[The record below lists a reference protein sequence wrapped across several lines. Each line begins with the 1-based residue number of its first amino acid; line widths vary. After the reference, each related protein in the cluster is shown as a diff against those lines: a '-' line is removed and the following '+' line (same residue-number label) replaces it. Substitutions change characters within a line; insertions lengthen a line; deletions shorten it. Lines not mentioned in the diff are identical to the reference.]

1 MNRAEAQ
8 ERITQLIHELED
20 ACYRYYVLSQPT
32 LSDAE
37 YDRRFRE
44 LEKLE
49 LDFPDLVRPDSPTR
63 RVGAAPASGFVTV
76 PHALPM
82 LSLTNAMNAAEI
94 ESFDEQ
100 VRRFLGDQ
108 NTASSAP
115 KYSIELKFD
124 GVAVSLRYE
133 AGVLK
138 QALTRGDGLSG
149 EDITQNIR
157 TVLPVPLRLR
167 GQQIPEVLEVRG
179 EVVFS
184 KDAFT
189 RLNAERLAAGEEPFA
204 NPRNAA
210 SGSLRQLDSRET
222 AKRKLSF
229 YAYGLG
235 AMQGWTIP
243 ATHTECLHALR
254 QFGFQISPFLRL
266 ANTAQDLV
274 AIYAEADELRE
285 SLPFEVDGLVIKVD
299 SLDQQEALGFRQRS
313 PRWAVAAKF
322 AAVEEHTKLL
332 DIVVQVGRTGAITPV
347 AILEPAQVGGV
358 VVSRATLHNEDEIKR
373 KDLRIGDLVV
383 VRRQGDVI
391 PAVVAAVTAARTGG
405 EREFVFPRTCPEC
418 ESKLERPQGE
428 AVSRCINRNCPAR
441 IEQRILHFASR
452 NAVDIEGLGEKW
464 VAQFI
469 EKNLVEKLSDIYTL
483 SKDQILTL
491 PRTGEA
497 LAEKLLAAIS
507 RSKNVPLN
515 RFIFALGLRHVGE
528 RTALILARF
537 CRTIEGFLGLSREV
551 LEGIPEVGTE
561 TAASVWAYVSSKEG
575 QDEVQQLLAVG
586 VRPEALA
593 EVART
598 LNGKTFV
605 LTGTL
610 PTMSRQ
616 EAQSLI
622 EAQGGKVSS
631 SVSAKTSYV
640 VAGAEPGSKLE
651 KAKTLGIVILDEAGL
666 RLLVQ

>member
-8 ERITQLIHELED
+8 ERITQLILELED

-49 LDFPDLVRPDSPTR
+49 LDFPDLVRSDSPTQ
-63 RVGAAPASGFVTV
+63 RVGATPAAGFVTAA
-76 PHALPM
+76 HTIPM
-82 LSLTNAMNAAEI
+82 LSLTNAMDGVEI
-94 ESFDEQ
+94 QSFDEQ
-100 VRRFLGDQ
+100 VRRFLSDQ
-108 NTASSAP
+108 SAAEAALE
-115 KYSIELKFD
+115 YSIELKFD

-133 AGVLK
+133 GGVLQ

-157 TVLPVPLRLR
+157 TVLSVPLRLR
-167 GQQIPEVLEVRG
+167 GPHVPDVLEVRG

-184 KDAFT
+184 KEAFN
-189 RLNAERLAAGEEPFA
+189 RLNAERLQAGEEPFA

-235 AMQGWTIP
+235 VVQGWSLP
-243 ATHTECLHALR
+243 ATHAECLHVL
-254 QFGFQISPFLRL
+254 QKLGFQISPYLR
-266 ANTAQDLV
+266 AAKSGEELV
-274 AIYAEADELRE
+274 AVYAEANQLRE
-285 SLPFEVDGLVIKVD
+285 TLPFEVDGLVIKVN
-299 SLDQQEALGFRQRS
+299 SLSLQEKLGFRQRS

-322 AAVEEHTKLL
+322 AAVEEHTRLL

-347 AILEPAQVGGV
+347 AVLEPVQVGGV

-391 PAVVAAVTAARTGG
+391 PAVVSAVTAARTGA
-405 EREFVFPRTCPEC
+405 EREFQFPRTCPEC
-418 ESKLERPQGE
+418 SCPLERPHGE
-428 AVSRCINRNCPAR
+428 AVSRCVNQSCPAR
-441 IEQRILHFASR
+441 IEQKVLHFASR

-464 VAQFI
+464 VALLI
-469 EKNLVEKLSDIYTL
+469 ENNLIENLSDIYKL
-483 SKDQILTL
+483 SKEQILSL
-491 PRTGEA
+491 PRTGDVF
-497 LAEKLLAAIS
+497 AEKLLSAIT
-507 RSKNVPLN
+507 RSKNVPFN

-537 CRTIEGFLGLSREV
+537 CRNIESFLGLSLEV

-561 TAASVWAYVSSKEG
+561 TAASVWAYVNSKEG
-575 QDEVQQLLAVG
+575 QEEVKQLIAVG
-586 VRPEALA
+586 VQNTQWKNICANRNITHNVSPRSSKFNRGAG
-593 EVART
+593 RQ
-598 LNGKTFV
+598 GKLQCECKNKLRSSGRRAWF
-605 LTGTL
+605 
-610 PTMSRQ
+610 
-616 EAQSLI
+616 
-622 EAQGGKVSS
+622 KVREGQNPRDC
-631 SVSAKTSYV
+631 Y
-640 VAGAEPGSKLE
+640 
-651 KAKTLGIVILDEAGL
+651 LG
-666 RLLVQ
+666 